1 MNKLFKI
8 SLLLLLITLF
18 GCQKYQTALPE
29 NQTSNRPVE
38 IQTSETYL
46 HPESTFRLP
55 ATVESFQRVSLT
67 RFDKQGLNVG
77 AGYKLQND
85 PCNLTVTIYLYP
97 TPRMQLIGA
106 DQDVINSIEASWLEQ
121 EYSTVKKQILYGYS
135 GAQVITELPTVDNGY
150 TGHQGI
156 FQFQNTKSVLKLY
169 VVDHRWSVKH
179 RYTYPSS
186 CANKAE
192 AALQALE
199 NNIPPRS

>member
-8 SLLLLLITLF
+8 SFLLLLITLF
-18 GCQKYQTALPE
+18 GCQKHQTALPE
-29 NQTSNRPVE
+29 NPTSNRPVE

-67 RFDKQGLNVG
+67 RFDKQGLDVG

-97 TPRMQLIGA
+97 TPSMQLIGT

-135 GAQVITELPTVDNGY
+135 GAQVITEQPTVDNGY

-169 VVDHRWSVKH
+169 VVDHRWFVKH
-179 RYTYPSS
+179 RYSYPSN

-192 AALQALE
+192 AALQTLE